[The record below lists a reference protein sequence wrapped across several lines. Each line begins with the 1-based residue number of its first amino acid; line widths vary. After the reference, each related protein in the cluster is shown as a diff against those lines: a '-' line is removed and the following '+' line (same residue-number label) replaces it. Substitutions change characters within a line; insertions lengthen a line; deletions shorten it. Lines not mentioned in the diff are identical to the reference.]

1 MKTFQKELE
10 RLSEKDLQELADF
23 WECSPV
29 LDDIYQAISKNFFLK
44 LSSFSDAENKI
55 LFCLLAAKT
64 ENITE
69 KQLQRAAGLEY
80 EAFRSGYR
88 NLNKKMILYERKSIA
103 KLTSGNNKI
112 FLFELVNEII
122 GRVNVTNDL
131 SMVEIKI
138 TPGYQYIDYRQ
149 RDVLKLLFESNGKID
164 AYSIA
169 AIQNNLEKHYQS
181 GIIGFTLYFDGK
193 TLKPI
198 YHLLPEFISSV
209 KPVSGDFLGKGLDFL
224 ARFGTLF
231 AALSTRRVLLNRS
244 GELCKYDQDLVDNIF
259 QDNEIAEYFIQF
271 FMETGILS
279 SDGKTVSVLPSYQ
292 RFLHQDINQ
301 TFKEILS
308 KNLSLRKFC
317 EDFLKVGWIFSP
329 EDVYRYAYNYGY
341 SKKEAIFALKI
352 CYFMGLI
359 NQTNEEIYIPS
370 SLFDGLSRDI
380 IAINSPV
387 QSFIVNANFSVV
399 ADSEKISLYDDYL
412 FRVFFALESDGK
424 VRIYKIDKKSFL
436 TAVYLG
442 YRPEDLFDTLK
453 NRASKPVP
461 DMIFTV
467 LKDWHNSFKSVRLR
481 TITVFEG
488 NKDVIDILFY
498 NRNMSKYIVK
508 RHGNELLELNS
519 EIENIRYIDD
529 EDIFII
535 PESQE

>member
-1 MKTFQKELE
+1 
-10 RLSEKDLQELADF
+10 
-23 WECSPV
+23 
-29 LDDIYQAISKNFFLK
+29 
-44 LSSFSDAENKI
+44 
-55 LFCLLAAKT
+55 
-64 ENITE
+64 
-69 KQLQRAAGLEY
+69 
-80 EAFRSGYR
+80 
-88 NLNKKMILYERKSIA
+88 
-103 KLTSGNNKI
+103 
-112 FLFELVNEII
+112 
-122 GRVNVTNDL
+122 
-131 SMVEIKI
+131 
-138 TPGYQYIDYRQ
+138 
-149 RDVLKLLFESNGKID
+149 
-164 AYSIA
+164 
-169 AIQNNLEKHYQS
+169 
-181 GIIGFTLYFDGK
+181 
-193 TLKPI
+193 
-198 YHLLPEFISSV
+198 
-209 KPVSGDFLGKGLDFL
+209 
-224 ARFGTLF
+224 
-231 AALSTRRVLLNRS
+231 
-244 GELCKYDQDLVDNIF
+244 
-259 QDNEIAEYFIQF
+259 
-271 FMETGILS
+271 
-279 SDGKTVSVLPSYQ
+279 
-292 RFLHQDINQ
+292 
-301 TFKEILS
+301 
-308 KNLSLRKFC
+308 
-317 EDFLKVGWIFSP
+317 
-329 EDVYRYAYNYGY
+329 
-341 SKKEAIFALKI
+341 
-352 CYFMGLI
+352 MGLI